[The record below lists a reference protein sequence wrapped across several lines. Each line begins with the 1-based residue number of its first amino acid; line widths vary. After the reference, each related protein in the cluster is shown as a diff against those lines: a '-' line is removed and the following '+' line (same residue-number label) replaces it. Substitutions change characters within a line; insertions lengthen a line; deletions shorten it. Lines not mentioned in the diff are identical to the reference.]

1 VLVVDDVLA
10 TGGTAAATA
19 RLIES
24 VGAKVVGLGFV
35 IELDF
40 LSGRQQLGSRDI
52 ASLISYA

>member
-19 RLIES
+19 RLLES
-24 VGAKVVGLGFV
+24 VGATVVGLGFV

-40 LSGRQQLGSRDI
+40 LAGRQQLGSRDI
-52 ASLISYA
+52 ASLITYV